1 MTRLERQR
9 LIAERLA
16 AMTPAEYAYTCNGV
30 GPKMNVCFGEWGE
43 KVLPLARILRVPE
56 RIKLLLRGA
65 ADLHDVGYE
74 LGGTEVDKM
83 HDDTWFLANG
93 LDAVYAEDNT
103 ALVDSWIPSRTPKRL
118 RPWLIKCGCFFVRL
132 YDRIWTYI
140 CYTLVRVC
148 GGQFFNYKT

>member
-16 AMTPAEYAYTCNGV
+16 SMTPEQYAETCNGV
-30 GPKMNVCFGEWGE
+30 GPKMTLFLDYWVVPFAKW
-43 KVLPLARILRVPE
+43 LRVPE

-65 ADLHDVGYE
+65 ADLHDIGYDI
-74 LGGTEVDKM
+74 GGDEVDKM

-93 LDAVYAEDNT
+93 LDAVYSQDVNF
-103 ALVDSWIPSRTPKRL
+103 L
-118 RPWLIKCGCFFVRL
+118 VRL
-132 YDRIWTYI
+132 HDRIWTYI

-148 GGQFFNYKT
+148 GGQFFNYKD

>member
-9 LIAERLA
+9 IITERLA
-16 AMTPAEYAYTCNGV
+16 SLTPEQYAITCNGV
-30 GPKMNVCFGEWGE
+30 GPKMTLW
-43 KVLPLARILRVPE
+43 LACLGTVSFVKWLRVPD
-56 RIKLLLRGA
+56 RIQVLLRGA

-93 LDAVYAEDNT
+93 LDAVYAQD
-103 ALVDSWIPSRTPKRL
+103 AGFL
-118 RPWLIKCGCFFVRL
+118 VRL
-132 YDRIWTYI
+132 YDRVWTYI

-148 GGQFFNYKT
+148 GGQFFNYRN